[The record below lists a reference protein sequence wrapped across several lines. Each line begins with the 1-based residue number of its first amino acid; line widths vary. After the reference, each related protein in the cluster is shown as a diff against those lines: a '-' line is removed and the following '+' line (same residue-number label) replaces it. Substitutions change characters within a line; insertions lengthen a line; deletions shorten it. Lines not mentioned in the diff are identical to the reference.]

1 MNAADKQ
8 IKDWHEAEM
17 KMSKHTPGPWSY
29 RKVPRKQEWEIDTK
43 RCPNLGHESWTGMSV
58 VFGCDDYPKMGKIVG
73 EANARLIAAAPELL
87 EALELLMKYSA
98 RPSCESLHHDKK
110 YRHTALE
117 PCPAEANLYQAR
129 IMAEDAIAKATGEQ

>member
-29 RKVPRKQEWEIDTK
+29 RKVPRKQEWEINTG
-43 RCPNLGHESWTGMSV
+43 RCPNSGHESWTGMSV

-73 EANARLIAAAPELL
+73 EANARLIAASPELL
-87 EALELLMKYSA
+87 EACKAMLSEFNEQMAGIVNDEFAVIAKA
-98 RPSCESLHHDKK
+98 R
-110 YRHTALE
+110 A
-117 PCPAEANLYQAR
+117 
-129 IMAEDAIAKATGEQ
+129 AIAKATGEQ

>member
-29 RKVPRKQEWEIDTK
+29 RKVPRKQEWEINTK
-43 RCPNLGHESWTGMSV
+43 RCHNLGHESWTCMSV

-87 EALELLMKYSA
+87 EALKDALCCLEVCGKDYDYAVGKASA
-98 RPSCESLHHDKK
+98 
-110 YRHTALE
+110 
-117 PCPAEANLYQAR
+117 
-129 IMAEDAIAKATGEQ
+129 AIAKATGEQNE